1 LLAAVDEPTATDLL
15 RAALARADGDVAIEW
30 LTAKQQ
36 WAMAV
41 CAEAGLELRLGAGA
55 VFTAGDVGP
64 FAPYIPSGA
73 FL

>member
-1 LLAAVDEPTATDLL
+1 
-15 RAALARADGDVAIEW
+15 VAIEW

-41 CAEAGLELRLGAGA
+41 CADAGLELRLGAGA

-64 FAPYIPSGA
+64 LKPYIPSGA